1 VGSSPTSSIS
11 RGVLESKPTDD
22 VLVVT
27 AHKVTIPL
35 CGQTFKGI
43 ISPGRQGVKIEL
55 VDADLGDILE
65 QIGLDRIFDYW
76 SLEVVRKEVE
86 RYAGQHHDEDLQPPP
101 VAS

>member
-27 AHKVTIPL
+27 ARKVT
-35 CGQTFKGI
+35 TN
-43 ISPGRQGVKIEL
+43 SPDGVRTEL

-65 QIGLDRIFDYW
+65 QIGLDRIIDYW
-76 SLEVVRKEVE
+76 SLEVVRREVE
-86 RYAGQHHDEDLQPPP
+86 RYAGQHSDEDLQPPP
-101 VAS
+101 VAP